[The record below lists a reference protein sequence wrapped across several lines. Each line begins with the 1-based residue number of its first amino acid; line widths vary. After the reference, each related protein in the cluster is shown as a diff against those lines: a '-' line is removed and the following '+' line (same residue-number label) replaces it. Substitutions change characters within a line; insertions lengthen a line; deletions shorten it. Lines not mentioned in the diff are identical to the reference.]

1 MPVRSPLP
9 PHFPVAMFSH
19 DEARSRMNSGASA
32 PVDFDTL
39 MQAHLT
45 RVFGERDPGRRLE
58 ALRELYCEDATL
70 FEPHAAVTGHEG
82 ISNAVDAL
90 QAGMPPDF
98 VFTASGVTV
107 GHHGLARL
115 QWRVGPPGGPAAATG
130 TDVARVENG
139 RIQALY
145 VFIDPT
151 PP

>member
-9 PHFPVAMFSH
+9 PHFPVAMVSH
-19 DEARSRMNSGASA
+19 DEARSSMNSGASA

-58 ALRELYCEDATL
+58 ALKELYWENATL
-70 FEPHAAVTGHEG
+70 FEPHAAVTGYEA
-82 ISNAVDAL
+82 ISHAVDAL
-90 QAGMPPDF
+90 QASMPPDF
-98 VFTASGVTV
+98 VFTASGVAV

-115 QWRVGPPGGPAAATG
+115 PWRAGPSGGPAAVTG
-130 TDVARVENG
+130 TDVAHVENG

-145 VFIDPT
+145 VFIDPA
-151 PP
+151 PR